1 MIIRLPSSACPRD
14 ATTTREI
21 RLQSL
26 SYRDIELMMRSCCIG
41 ALTDV
46 GEVFG
51 AERRVAGE
59 LVELHGP
66 SQLPHHVHNVLHD
79 ASDEGDV

>member
-1 MIIRLPSSACPRD
+1 
-14 ATTTREI
+14 
-21 RLQSL
+21 
-26 SYRDIELMMRSCCIG
+26 MMRSCCIG

-79 ASDEGDV
+79 ASDEGEV